1 VKAVLNLLRKEFK
14 LAMHPTAI
22 IFLSFSVML
31 IIPNYPYYVTF
42 FYTGLAVFFTCL
54 TGRENNDIAYSASLP
69 VRKVDIV
76 KARYLFVVI
85 LELAQLALA
94 VPFAIMRQGMPLP
107 GNIVG
112 MDANI
117 AFFGLSFLLLGLF
130 NLSFFGI
137 YYGDVNKVGRAFV
150 ISSAVVFLFILI
162 AEGAVQVAPFFRDVL
177 DTKDPANLGAKLAVL
192 AGGAACFAAL
202 TLASYLRSAASFEKL
217 DL

>member
-1 VKAVLNLLRKEFK
+1 VRNLLRKEFR

-76 KARYLFVVI
+76 RARYLFVVI

-94 VPFAIMRQGMPLP
+94 VPFAIMRQLMPLP

-137 YYGDVNKVGRAFV
+137 YYADVNKVGKAFMV
-150 ISSAVVFLFILI
+150 SSAVVFLFILL
-162 AEGAVQVAPFFRDVL
+162 AETAVHVAPFFRDVL
-177 DTKDPANLGAKLAVL
+177 DTKDPANLGAKIAVL
-192 AGGAACFAAL
+192 AIGAAAFAAL
-202 TLASYLRSAASFEKL
+202 TLASYARSARSFDAM

>member
-1 VKAVLNLLRKEFK
+1 MRNLLRKEFR

-31 IIPNYPYYVTF
+31 VIPNYPYYVTF

-76 KARYLFVVI
+76 RARYLFVVI
-85 LELAQLALA
+85 LELAQLVLA

-117 AFFGLSFLLLGLF
+117 AFFGLSFVLLGLF
-130 NLSFFGI
+130 NLSFFGV
-137 YYGDVNKVGRAFV
+137 YYGDVSKVGKAFV
-150 ISSAVVFLFILI
+150 VSSAVVFLFILV
-162 AEGAVQVAPFFRDVL
+162 AEAAVHVAPFFRDVL
-177 DTKDPANLGAKLAVL
+177 DTKDPENLGAKLAVL
-192 AGGAACFAAL
+192 AGGAIAFAAL
-202 TLASYLRSAASFEKL
+202 TLGSYLRSAASFEAM

>member
-1 VKAVLNLLRKEFK
+1 VTVVRNLLRKEFR

-22 IFLSFSVML
+22 IFLSFSFML

-76 KARYLFVVI
+76 RSRYLFVVI
-85 LELAQLALA
+85 LEMAQLVLA
-94 VPFAIMRQGMPLP
+94 VPFAAMRQSMPLP

-137 YYGDVNKVGRAFV
+137 YYGDVSKVGKAFV
-150 ISSAVVFLFILI
+150 VSSAVVFLFILI
-162 AEGAVQVAPFFRDVL
+162 AEAAVHVLPFFRDVL
-177 DTKDPANLGAKLAVL
+177 DTKDPENLGPKLAVL
-192 AGGAACFAAL
+192 GGGAIAFAAL
-202 TLASYLRSAASFEKL
+202 TLASYLKSAASFEAM

>member
-1 VKAVLNLLRKEFK
+1 VKAVLNLLRKEFR
-14 LAMHPTAI
+14 LAMHPTAV

-76 KARYLFVVI
+76 RARFLFVVI
-85 LELAQLALA
+85 LELAQILLA
-94 VPFAIMRQGMPLP
+94 VPFAILRQGMPLP

-130 NLSFFGI
+130 NLAFFDI
-137 YYGDVNKVGRAFV
+137 YYRDASKVGKAFV
-150 ISSAVVFLFILI
+150 ASSAVVLLFILV
-162 AEGAVQVAPFFRDVL
+162 AESAVHIAPFFRDVL
-177 DTKDPANLGAKLAVL
+177 DTRDPENLGAKLAVL
-192 AGGAACFAAL
+192 AIGAASFAAL
-202 TLASYLRSAASFEKL
+202 TLISYARSAASFEKM

>member
-1 VKAVLNLLRKEFK
+1 MLNLLRKEFR

-69 VRKVDIV
+69 VRKIDIV
-76 KARYLFVVI
+76 RARFLFVVI
-85 LELAQLALA
+85 LETAQLLLA

-117 AFFGLSFLLLGLF
+117 AFFGLSLLLLGLF
-130 NLSFFGI
+130 NLAFFGI

-150 ISSAVVFLFILI
+150 VSSAAVFLFILI
-162 AEGAVQVAPFFRDVL
+162 AEGAAHVAPFFRDVL

-192 AGGAACFAAL
+192 AGGAVAFAAL
-202 TLASYLRSAASFEKL
+202 TLASYLRSAASFEKM

>member
-1 VKAVLNLLRKEFK
+1 VKAVLNLLRKEFR
-14 LAMHPTAI
+14 LAMHPTAV

-76 KARYLFVVI
+76 RARFLFVVI
-85 LELAQLALA
+85 LELAQILLA
-94 VPFAIMRQGMPLP
+94 VPFAILRQGMPLP

-130 NLSFFGI
+130 NLAFFDI
-137 YYGDVNKVGRAFV
+137 YYRDASKVGKAFV
-150 ISSAVVFLFILI
+150 ASSAVVLLFILV
-162 AEGAVQVAPFFRDVL
+162 AEGAVHVAPFFRDVL
-177 DTKDPANLGAKLAVL
+177 DTKDPENLGAKLAVL
-192 AGGAACFAAL
+192 AIGAASFASL
-202 TLASYLRSAASFEKL
+202 TLVSYARSAASFEKM

>member
-1 VKAVLNLLRKEFK
+1 MLNLLRKEFR

-76 KARYLFVVI
+76 RSRYLFVVI
-85 LELAQLALA
+85 LELAQLVLA
-94 VPFAIMRQGMPLP
+94 VPFAIMRQSMPLP
-107 GNIVG
+107 RNIVG

-130 NLSFFGI
+130 NLSFFGT
-137 YYGDVNKVGRAFV
+137 YYADVSKVGKAFV
-150 ISSAVVFLFILI
+150 ASSAVVFLFIVV
-162 AEGAVQVAPFFRDVL
+162 AEGAVHVAPFFRDVL
-177 DTKDPANLGAKLAVL
+177 DTRDPENLGAKLAVL
-192 AGGAACFAAL
+192 GGGAAAYAIL
-202 TLASYLRSAASFEKL
+202 TFASYLRSAASFEAM